1 MSVEDGNKINKVFVD
16 KQKQIDSLKLRLDS
30 AQFYHN
36 RYMILNG
43 QRVQKLYTDWNH
55 ELYNHRLTRSEAD
68 SFKMMY
74 EANKRMYEFREVEFH
89 RERRNQ
95 QIFTAAVMVL
105 ASILAFL

>member
-16 KQKQIDSLKLRLDS
+16 NQKQIDSLKLRLDS
-30 AQFYHN
+30 AELYHN

-43 QRVQKLYTDWNH
+43 QRVQKLYNDWNY
-55 ELYNHRLTRSEAD
+55 ELNNHKLTRAQAD

-74 EANKRMYEFREVEFH
+74 EANKRIYEFREHEF
-89 RERRNQ
+89 RKERFSQ
-95 QIFTAAVMVL
+95 QVFTAAVMVL